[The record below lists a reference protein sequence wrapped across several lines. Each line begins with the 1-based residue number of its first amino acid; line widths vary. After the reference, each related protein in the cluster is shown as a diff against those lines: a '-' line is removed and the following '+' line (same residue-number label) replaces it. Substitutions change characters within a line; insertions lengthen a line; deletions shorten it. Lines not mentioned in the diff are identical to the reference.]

1 MAQDK
6 TAEAGRPLT
15 WDGHGVQR
23 MRLCI
28 EDKDRVTV
36 TPAVTV
42 GEVWS
47 VLSSAHCWDP
57 GTFPDAL

>member
-1 MAQDK
+1 
-6 TAEAGRPLT
+6 
-15 WDGHGVQR
+15 

-36 TPAVTV
+36 MPAVTV